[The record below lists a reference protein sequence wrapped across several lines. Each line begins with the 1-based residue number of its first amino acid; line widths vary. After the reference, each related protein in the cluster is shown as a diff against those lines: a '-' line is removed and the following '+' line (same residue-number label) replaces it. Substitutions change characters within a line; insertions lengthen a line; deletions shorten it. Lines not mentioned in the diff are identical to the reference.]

1 MAGEEKREATR
12 NRDFRTYEDHSKY
25 LTQDPL
31 VEVREYSDHV
41 RVLIEVSDRDP
52 NSISVRPIDES
63 RIEVSFRYRGRNIKK
78 QILLASV
85 VDLRNYEIRVKN
97 GVARISLRKNLGGL
111 RSADEQA
118 KNHVH

>member
-1 MAGEEKREATR
+1 MAGEEKREAAK

-31 VEVREYSDHV
+31 VEVREYPDHV

-52 NSISVRPIDES
+52 NSISVRPVDKS
-63 RIEVSFRYRGRNIKK
+63 RIEVSFRYRGRNIRK
-78 QILLASV
+78 QISLTDA

-97 GVARISLRKNLGGL
+97 GVAKISLRKNLSEL
-111 RSADEQA
+111 RTADR
-118 KNHVH
+118 